1 MLLAAP
7 IANALAKVGID
18 ISSN

>member
-7 IANALAKVGID
+7 IANALAKVRVD